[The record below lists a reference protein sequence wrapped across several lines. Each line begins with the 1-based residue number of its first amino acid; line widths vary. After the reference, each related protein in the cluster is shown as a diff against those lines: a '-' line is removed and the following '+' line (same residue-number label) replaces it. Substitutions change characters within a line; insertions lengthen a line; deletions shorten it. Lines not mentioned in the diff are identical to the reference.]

1 MAKRL
6 KRSEVPI
13 EMTWDLTDLYESRE
27 IWQEKLAAMA
37 PKIAEL
43 ASYKGR
49 LAESSK
55 VLLECLL
62 LLEKTAIEMTQ
73 LGTYARLKQSGDG
86 TDPVNQED
94 TMAFSVV
101 NTQFGAASSFV
112 EAEIIGLDD
121 ERYQAIFE
129 EEEELKDFKI
139 FLDKIIS
146 KKQYQLSPDT
156 EEALAAM
163 GELMT
168 APYRIYSISKAADMK
183 FDSFKDENGVEYPN
197 SFALFE
203 GKYEA
208 QENETIRT
216 EAYASFVKTLKA
228 YHNTYAAVYATEV
241 RKQIAER
248 KLRGYEDVF
257 EMLLEPQYVSKEL
270 YENQLDVIFHEL
282 APHMRKMAK
291 IKEKQLGLDH
301 KIRFCDLK
309 APLPIFYNAP
319 VTIDSVRDIIVEALA
334 VLGEDYQGMIKRAFA
349 DRWIDYGDNI
359 GKSTGAFCSSPYGVH
374 PYVLVTYT
382 GTMRS
387 AFLLSHEL
395 GHAGNSYNVQRAQR
409 VFDSRLS
416 MYFSE
421 APSTMNEMLVAQYLM
436 GMNDD
441 PALKHFVITNLL
453 GTYYHNFV
461 THLLEGEFQRRVYL
475 AAEKGV
481 ALTAKWLSATKL
493 AVIREFWGDAVD
505 VDDDAGMT
513 WMRQPHYYMGLYP
526 YSYSA
531 GLTVATIAAQNI
543 KEEGQ
548 PAVDRWLQVLRTG
561 GTLTPVEVA
570 KLAGVDMTTPQPIK
584 DTVAYVGSLIDEL
597 GELYETLG

>member
-197 SFALFE
+197 YSKANMKHKRTKRFA
-203 GKYEA
+203 
-208 QENETIRT
+208 
-216 EAYASFVKTLKA
+216 
-228 YHNTYAAVYATEV
+228 
-241 RKQIAER
+241 RK
-248 KLRGYEDVF
+248 
-257 EMLLEPQYVSKEL
+257 P
-270 YENQLDVIFHEL
+270 
-282 APHMRKMAK
+282 
-291 IKEKQLGLDH
+291 
-301 KIRFCDLK
+301 
-309 APLPIFYNAP
+309 
-319 VTIDSVRDIIVEALA
+319 T
-334 VLGEDYQGMIKRAFA
+334 
-349 DRWIDYGDNI
+349 
-359 GKSTGAFCSSPYGVH
+359 
-374 PYVLVTYT
+374 
-382 GTMRS
+382 
-387 AFLLSHEL
+387 LLS
-395 GHAGNSYNVQRAQR
+395 
-409 VFDSRLS
+409 
-416 MYFSE
+416 
-421 APSTMNEMLVAQYLM
+421 
-436 GMNDD
+436 
-441 PALKHFVITNLL
+441 
-453 GTYYHNFV
+453 
-461 THLLEGEFQRRVYL
+461 
-475 AAEKGV
+475 
-481 ALTAKWLSATKL
+481 
-493 AVIREFWGDAVD
+493 
-505 VDDDAGMT
+505 
-513 WMRQPHYYMGLYP
+513 
-526 YSYSA
+526 
-531 GLTVATIAAQNI
+531 
-543 KEEGQ
+543 
-548 PAVDRWLQVLRTG
+548 
-561 GTLTPVEVA
+561 
-570 KLAGVDMTTPQPIK
+570 
-584 DTVAYVGSLIDEL
+584 
-597 GELYETLG
+597 

>member
-1 MAKRL
+1 
-6 KRSEVPI
+6 
-13 EMTWDLTDLYESRE
+13 
-27 IWQEKLAAMA
+27 
-37 PKIAEL
+37 
-43 ASYKGR
+43 
-49 LAESSK
+49 
-55 VLLECLL
+55 
-62 LLEKTAIEMTQ
+62 
-73 LGTYARLKQSGDG
+73 
-86 TDPVNQED
+86 
-94 TMAFSVV
+94 
-101 NTQFGAASSFV
+101 
-112 EAEIIGLDD
+112 
-121 ERYQAIFE
+121 
-129 EEEELKDFKI
+129 
-139 FLDKIIS
+139 
-146 KKQYQLSPDT
+146 
-156 EEALAAM
+156 
-163 GELMT
+163 
-168 APYRIYSISKAADMK
+168 
-183 FDSFKDENGVEYPN
+183 
-197 SFALFE
+197 
-203 GKYEA
+203 
-208 QENETIRT
+208 
-216 EAYASFVKTLKA
+216 
-228 YHNTYAAVYATEV
+228 
-241 RKQIAER
+241 
-248 KLRGYEDVF
+248 
-257 EMLLEPQYVSKEL
+257 MLLEPQYVSKEL